1 MTGQSLKLGKF
12 MTDQVANMFSHV
24 QWPSVISIPAVN
36 NKMILHEDCELVL
49 MGYLKNRKIHAGQY
63 ISKVAPKTGLFWNEP
78 WYS

>member
-24 QWPSVISIPAVN
+24 RWLSVISIPAVN

-49 MGYLKNRKIHAGQY
+49 MGYLKNRKIHAGHY
-63 ISKVAPKTGLFWNEP
+63 ISKVVPKTGLFWNES
-78 WYS
+78 WFS